1 MYIQEQLVEDQIK
14 LMDLELGS
22 SPDDKT
28 SVETRQTPRC
38 FFDEIKHLLRHR
50 RAQIDYYDYPLHH
63 RSSTLNT
70 KCNYKIIVVKPLR
83 LQAHKLQ

>member
-28 SVETRQTPRC
+28 NSIETRQTPRC
-38 FFDEIKHLLRHR
+38 FFDEIKHLERHL
-50 RAQIDYYDYPLHH
+50 RAQIDY
-63 RSSTLNT
+63 
-70 KCNYKIIVVKPLR
+70 
-83 LQAHKLQ
+83 

>member
-28 SVETRQTPRC
+28 SVETRQTL
-38 FFDEIKHLLRHR
+38 DV
-50 RAQIDYYDYPLHH
+50 
-63 RSSTLNT
+63 SSM
-70 KCNYKIIVVKPLR
+70 R
-83 LQAHKLQ
+83 

>member
-38 FFDEIKHLLRHR
+38 FFDEIKHL
-50 RAQIDYYDYPLHH
+50 RAQIDYQGYPLHH
-63 RSSTLNT
+63 CSSTLNT
-70 KCNYKIIVVKPLR
+70 KCNYKTIVVKPLP